1 MRHDKISLDGRSC
14 KIFGDRRL
22 VWVQVHHYP
31 SEAFDSVIEEF
42 FMSYGTVKFVKRQHW
57 VALPDVQT
65 GTRLVGI
72 LLDKQV
78 PRNVIIGG
86 FNCKTRYRGQPVT
99 CDLCGEDGHVLSN
112 CPIRGK
118 CRRCKEPGHFAR
130 DCPRSPWK
138 TPPGPAPASGSVD
151 PTPAEASA
159 PLVST
164 DLPLAPNRNPA
175 RDLFFDEVIPF
186 VDPAIPTVLC
196 GDFNTVFDRSMDR
209 RGSDASDVSREST
222 AALVH
227 LFDSC
232 CVIDTWRYL
241 HPSSS
246 CYTWLSPDGS
256 VSSRIDYI
264 GCPYVWVSSV
274 SSCDIVPCPFSDH
287 CAVSLSVSVP
297 DVVPPG
303 PGLWKLNTSVLEEEG
318 YVHLISNF
326 WNGWRCQCHL
336 FPSLVKW
343 WEMGKS
349 RIKGLTVHYC
359 CSRSSALSVKRD
371 LLSRLSSH
379 LKDRVDNGQLSLVE
393 TYQSVLHQL
402 AELDVEVAKGA
413 QVRARA
419 RWIEEGE
426 SSSAYFF
433 RLEKKCGADRWIS
446 AIRNDDGTIVSAP
459 DDLCLSFSSFSSS
472 LFTASLT
479 DASAQESLLGNVV
492 SSLPGDQSD
501 SCEGLL
507 TVDEC
512 FAALVGMARRKA
524 RGSDGLPA
532 EFYLK
537 FWAVLGEDLVQVLN
551 SCYRSGSFS
560 LSQRRGVILLSFKKG
575 DRLDMWNWR
584 PISLLNVD
592 YKLAAR
598 TIAARLLKVIHLVVA
613 KDQTCGVPGRYI
625 GENVAFLRDVVSFAD
640 TFDSPVAILSLDQEK
655 AFDRVDW
662 GFMYATLRKMGFSSS
677 FLKWV
682 SLFYTDVQSAVNVNG
697 YLSPF
702 FSLSRG
708 VRQGCPLSPLLY
720 VLVSEVLACN
730 VPIPVS
736 KVFVSLIRLIL
747 CLQFLNM
754 LTIRRWLFAPT
765 TPSRLVLKSIVPMNV
780 VQALS

>member
-1 MRHDKISLDGRSC
+1 MAVSIISLNINGIRSPD
-14 KIFGDRRL
+14 KRL
-22 VWVQVHHYP
+22 GLSQWLR
-31 SEAFDSVIEEF
+31 SLSV
-42 FMSYGTVKFVKRQHW
+42 V
-57 VALPDVQT
+57 PDVVCLQET
-65 GTRLVGI
+65 HCVSDVECQSWFRSSGFLSVVSPGSNKSRGCIILYRPALSLVKSWSDDEGRLLQCEFI
-72 LLDKQV
+72 LL
-78 PRNVIIGG
+78 G
-86 FNCKTRYRGQPVT
+86 KTFCV
-99 CDLCGEDGHVLSN
+99 
-112 CPIRGK
+112 
-118 CRRCKEPGHFAR
+118 
-130 DCPRSPWK
+130 
-138 TPPGPAPASGSVD
+138 
-151 PTPAEASA
+151 
-159 PLVST
+159 VS
-164 DLPLAPNRNPA
+164 LYAHNRNPA

-186 VDPAIPTVLC
+186 VDLAIPTVLC

-264 GCPYVWVSSV
+264 GYPYVWVSSV

-303 PGLWKLNTSVLEEEG
+303 PSLWKLNTSVLEEEG

-326 WNGWRCQCHL
+326 LNGWRCQSHL

-413 QVRARA
+413 QVRTRA

-433 RLEKKCGADRWIS
+433 RLEKKRGADRWIS

-459 DDLCLSFSSFSSS
+459 DDLCLSFSSFCSS
-472 LFTASLT
+472 LFTASPT

-492 SSLPGDQSD
+492 SLLPADQSD

-507 TVDEC
+507 IVDEC

-524 RGSDGLPA
+524 PGSDGLPA

-537 FWAVLGEDLVQVLN
+537 FWAVFG
-551 SCYRSGSFS
+551 G
-560 LSQRRGVILLSFKKG
+560 
-575 DRLDMWNWR
+575 
-584 PISLLNVD
+584 
-592 YKLAAR
+592 
-598 TIAARLLKVIHLVVA
+598 
-613 KDQTCGVPGRYI
+613 
-625 GENVAFLRDVVSFAD
+625 
-640 TFDSPVAILSLDQEK
+640 
-655 AFDRVDW
+655 
-662 GFMYATLRKMGFSSS
+662 
-677 FLKWV
+677 
-682 SLFYTDVQSAVNVNG
+682 
-697 YLSPF
+697 
-702 FSLSRG
+702 
-708 VRQGCPLSPLLY
+708 
-720 VLVSEVLACN
+720 
-730 VPIPVS
+730 
-736 KVFVSLIRLIL
+736 
-747 CLQFLNM
+747 
-754 LTIRRWLFAPT
+754 
-765 TPSRLVLKSIVPMNV
+765 
-780 VQALS
+780 